1 MKRVETL
8 LYKELGKKANAI
20 KAKVGDYLIEC
31 LDGED
36 PERFDGKTLRH
47 IYVTALFEKRHE
59 VERVGEKEAI
69 KDWLQGLGMSVDY
82 TYYDI
87 ANRMRS
93 WGYEVSE
100 NNEDD
105 YYEKCDL
112 YWDILTQVIYE
123 GAMWWADFPKLMKKG
138 E

>member
-20 KAKVGDYLIEC
+20 KAKVGDYLVEC

-36 PERFDGKTLRH
+36 PDRFEGKSLRN
-47 IYVTALFEKRHE
+47 IYATALSEKSHE
-59 VERVGEKEAI
+59 VKRIGEKAAI
-69 KDWLQGLGMSVDY
+69 RDWLQGLGMSVDY

-93 WGYEVSE
+93 WGYTVSE
-100 NNEDD
+100 TDEND

-123 GAMWWADFPKLMKKG
+123 GAMWWAEFPKLMKEG